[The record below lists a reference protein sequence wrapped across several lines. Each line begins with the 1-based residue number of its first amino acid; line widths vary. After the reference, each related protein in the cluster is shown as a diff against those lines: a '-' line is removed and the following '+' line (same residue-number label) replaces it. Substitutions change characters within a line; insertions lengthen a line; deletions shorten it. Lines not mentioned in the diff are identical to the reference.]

1 MTEGVYP
8 HAQISRSPLQLQ
20 EIVPIYLHA
29 IRYPVS
35 GQQPSTLHPKA
46 QVFATFTLL
55 SNNQCQLEV
64 RGKIEFDDSF
74 RPFEIEAAIVGQFN
88 FEPVGDL
95 IGNEEDVSNY
105 FQQLTMPI
113 LFPFLREAISDLC
126 TRLRLPPILLP
137 LLSTTLTHATS
148 SEEVKPQRRQRKRP
162 VTSSPPDS
170 VNKNPKE

>member
-1 MTEGVYP
+1 MTERILP

-20 EIVPIYLHA
+20 ELVPIYLHA
-29 IRYPVS
+29 KRYPVS

-55 SNNQCQLEV
+55 SDTQCQMEV

-74 RPFEIEAAIVGQFN
+74 RPFEIEAAIVGHFT
-88 FEPVGDL
+88 FEPLGDLTGHEEEVGD
-95 IGNEEDVSNY
+95 Y

-113 LFPFLREAISDLC
+113 MFPFLREAISDLC

-137 LLSTTLTHATS
+137 LLSTTLSQATS
-148 SEEVKPQRRQRKRP
+148 SGEVKPQRGQRKRSTP
-162 VTSSPPDS
+162 SSQPETES
-170 VNKNPKE
+170 KNTKK